1 MARRPTSEAGEEQL
15 ELFEANLRD
24 GVSAKVDLASLE
36 HPLFSISRQPL
47 KTVRVYAVGRDCEI
61 TIVPSAAGAPTIED
75 KDILVYCASQLRAAL
90 NSGLR
95 VSPVVH
101 VNGYDLLRVIGR
113 DVGGRDYKRLRGAL
127 RRLRGTSI
135 ETRLMTG
142 GVRQESGFG
151 LIEAWQLIEQPTA
164 HAPRLKIKL
173 SDWLF
178 RAIVA
183 GELLTVDP
191 VYFEMRGLQK
201 RLYEILRKHLGGQ
214 TSWKIS
220 LEKLR
225 EKCGS
230 QSPPR
235 RFKFEIRRILDRAEK
250 NRVENSADAFSGWL
264 LMLNGELLC
273 GYANSDCGRITRAED
288 ARKYLRSS
296 RPVTAPATTA
306 IAEASA

>member
-1 MARRPTSEAGEEQL
+1 MARRLSSEKAGEEQL
-15 ELFEANLRD
+15 ELFEANLRE

-47 KTVRVYAVGRDCEI
+47 KTVRVYALGRDCEI
-61 TIVPSAAGAPTIED
+61 TIVPSSAGAPTIED

-95 VSPVVH
+95 VSQVVH
-101 VNGYDLLRVIGR
+101 VNGYDLLRTIGR
-113 DVGGRDYKRLRGAL
+113 DVGGHDYKRLRGAL

-201 RLYEILRKHLGGQ
+201 RLYEILRKHLGEQ
-214 TSWKIS
+214 TSWKIG

-250 NRVENSADAFSGWL
+250 NRVENSADAFTGWL
-264 LMLNGELLC
+264 LILHGENLHA
-273 GYANSDCGRITRAED
+273 YSNSEVGRITRAAD

-296 RPVTAPATTA
+296 RPVTQDPAETMA
-306 IAEASA
+306 

>member
-1 MARRPTSEAGEEQL
+1 MRE
-15 ELFEANLRD
+15 
-24 GVSAKVDLASLE
+24 GVSTKVDLASLE
-36 HPLFSISRQPL
+36 HPLFTISRHPL
-47 KTVRVYAVGRDCEI
+47 KTTRVYALGRDCEI
-61 TIVPSAAGAPTIED
+61 TIVPSSAGAPTIED

-101 VNGYDLLRVIGR
+101 VNGYDLLRSIGR

-127 RRLRGTSI
+127 RRLRGTSV
-135 ETRLMTG
+135 ETRIMTG

-151 LIEAWQLIEQPTA
+151 LIEAWQLIEQPTV

-191 VYFEMRGLQK
+191 VYFEMQGLQK

-214 TSWKIS
+214 TCWKIS

-250 NRVENSADAFSGWL
+250 NRIEETPDAFGGWL
-264 LMLNGELLC
+264 LRLAGETLC
-273 GYANSDCGRITRAED
+273 AYSNSDLGRITRAED
-288 ARKYLRSS
+288 ARKHLRSS
-296 RPVTAPATTA
+296 RPVMAAA
-306 IAEASA
+306 AAEAMA

>member
-1 MARRPTSEAGEEQL
+1 MARRPSSEATGDEQL
-15 ELFEANLRD
+15 ELFEANLRE
-24 GVSAKVDLASLE
+24 GVSTKVDLASLE

-47 KTVRVYAVGRDCEI
+47 KTVRRYAVGRDCEI
-61 TIVPSAAGAPTIED
+61 TIVPSSSGAPTIED

-151 LIEAWQLIEQPTA
+151 LIEAWQLIDQPTA

-201 RLYEILRKHLGGQ
+201 RLYEILRKHLGSQ
-214 TSWKIS
+214 TSWRIS

-235 RFKFEIRRILDRAEK
+235 RFKFEIRRILDRAER
-250 NRVENSADAFSGWL
+250 NRVQDIADPFTSWL
-264 LMLNGELLC
+264 LMLQQETLC
-273 GYANSDCGRITRAED
+273 AYANSDDGRITRVED

-296 RPVTAPATTA
+296 RPVTQVAT
-306 IAEASA
+306 EAMA